1 MNLIGTIVLIISWLF
16 IFFGVVAIFAFKNLY
31 MRIIAST
38 IIDTVASIL
47 VIIAAIFLQFTV
59 GFGFRLTL
67 LILFIILT
75 SPISTHVNIRSAYL
89 SKLPL
94 RHDEEKKSWMNG

>member
-1 MNLIGTIVLIISWLF
+1 MMIIATILLVISWIF
-16 IFFGVVAIFAFKNLY
+16 IVFGVVAIFAFPNLY

-47 VIIAAIFLQFTV
+47 VILGSIFLLFQV
-59 GFGFRLTL
+59 GFVFRLIL
-67 LILFIILT
+67 LLLFIILT

-94 RHDEEKKSWMNG
+94 DHHEDHHR

>member
-1 MNLIGTIVLIISWLF
+1 MNYLGYGLLIGSWVIVI
-16 IFFGVVAIFAFKNLY
+16 FGVIAIFSFKNLY

-38 IIDTVASIL
+38 MIDTVASI
-47 VIIAAIFLQFTV
+47 VIILASILLMFQV
-59 GFGFRLTL
+59 GFIFRLLL
-67 LILFIILT
+67 LIVFIVLT

-94 RHDEEKKSWMNG
+94 KHDDEGQS

>member
-1 MNLIGTIVLIISWLF
+1 MMTIGSIILVISWLF
-16 IFFGVVAIFAFKNLY
+16 IIFGVISIFVFRNLY

-38 IIDTVASIL
+38 IIDTVASIV
-47 VIIAAIFLQFTV
+47 VIIAAIFLMFEV
-59 GFGFRLTL
+59 GFIFRLIL
-67 LILFIILT
+67 LILFLILT

-94 RHDEEKKSWMNG
+94 HHDEEKRE

>member
-1 MNLIGTIVLIISWLF
+1 MMILGTIVLIISWLF
-16 IFFGVVAIFAFKNLY
+16 IIFGVVAIFAFPNLY

-47 VIIAAIFLQFTV
+47 VILAAILMMFTI
-59 GFGFRLTL
+59 GFVFRLIL
-67 LILFIILT
+67 LVLFIILT

-89 SKLPL
+89 SKLPID
-94 RHDEEKKSWMNG
+94 HDEEKKR

>member
-1 MNLIGTIVLIISWLF
+1 MMILGSILLVISWLF
-16 IFFGVVAIFAFKNLY
+16 IFFGVIAIFVFRNLY

-38 IIDTVASIL
+38 IIDTVASIV
-47 VIIAAIFLQFTV
+47 VIFAAIVLMFEI
-59 GFGFRLTL
+59 GFIFRLIL
-67 LILFIILT
+67 LILFLILT

-94 RHDEEKKSWMNG
+94 HHDEEKRK

>member
-1 MNLIGTIVLIISWLF
+1 MNILGYILLGVSWLF
-16 IFFGVVAIFAFKNLY
+16 IIFGVIAIFGFRNLY

-47 VIIAAIFLQFTV
+47 IIAAAIALMFTI
-59 GFGFRLTL
+59 GFVFRLIL

-89 SKLPL
+89 SKVPL
-94 RHDEEKKSWMNG
+94 KHDEEKQR

>member
-1 MNLIGTIVLIISWLF
+1 MNWLGYALLIGSWLF
-16 IFFGVVAIFAFKNLY
+16 IIVGVIAIFGFRNLY

-38 IIDTVASIL
+38 VIDTVASIL
-47 VIIAAIFLQFTV
+47 VIVAAIFLQFQV
-59 GFGFRLTL
+59 GFAFRLLL
-67 LILFIILT
+67 LILFLILT

-94 RHDEEKKSWMNG
+94 QHDEDQKS

>member
-1 MNLIGTIVLIISWLF
+1 MMILGGIMLVISWLF
-16 IFFGVVAIFAFKNLY
+16 IIFGVIAIFVFRNLY

-38 IIDTVASIL
+38 IIDTVASIV
-47 VIIAAIFLQFTV
+47 VILAAIVLMFEI
-59 GFGFRLTL
+59 GFIFRLIL
-67 LILFIILT
+67 LILFLILT

-94 RHDEEKKSWMNG
+94 HHDEEKRK

>member
-1 MNLIGTIVLIISWLF
+1 MMILGTIVLVISWLF
-16 IFFGVVAIFAFKNLY
+16 IIFGVVAIFAFPNLY

-47 VIIAAIFLQFTV
+47 VILAAIFMMFTV
-59 GFGFRLTL
+59 GFVFRLIL
-67 LILFIILT
+67 LVLFIILT

-89 SKLPL
+89 SKLPIH
-94 RHDEEKKSWMNG
+94 HDEEKQR

>member
-1 MNLIGTIVLIISWLF
+1 MMLLGGLILIISWLF
-16 IFFGVVAIFAFKNLY
+16 IIFGVVAIFVFSNLY

-47 VIIAAIFLQFTV
+47 VIFAAIVLMFEV
-59 GFGFRLTL
+59 GFIFRLIL
-67 LILFIILT
+67 LVLFIVLT

-89 SKLPL
+89 SNLPL
-94 RHDEEKKSWMNG
+94 KHDEEKKR